1 MRKLVVLG
9 SAILLGGSMLIGC
22 ASKGFVL
29 EEIKKSKEETTA
41 ELSKQVKDSI
51 GKFEMEASKRIANI
65 ESSYALKSYVDTQ
78 MYDREQK
85 MMKEI
90 EKRLEDIKTALKDLA
105 AIKEETMVKLS
116 QNLQASV
123 GILVKQLK
131 AQKDGVDLAIEEL
144 EKFIGADNSAPEH
157 TPAPVESPK

>member
-1 MRKLVVLG
+1 MRKLLVMG
-9 SAILLGGSMLIGC
+9 SVILLGGSMFVGC

-29 EEIKKSKEETTA
+29 EEIKKSEEKTTT

-51 GKFEMEASKRIANI
+51 GKFEMEAAKRIANI

-90 EKRLEDIKTALKDLA
+90 EKRLEDIKVALKDLA

-123 GILVKQLK
+123 GIFLKQLR
-131 AQKDGVDLAIEEL
+131 AQRDGVDVAIEEL

-157 TPAPVESPK
+157 TPPVEDHK

>member
-9 SAILLGGSMLIGC
+9 SVILLGGSMLIGC

-29 EEIKKSKEETTA
+29 EEIKKSEEKTTA

-65 ESSYALKSYVDTQ
+65 EANYALKSSVEPKI
-78 MYDREQK
+78 YDIEGKQKYIVEQ
-85 MMKEI
+85 
-90 EKRLEDIKTALKDLA
+90 LADIVKQLNELK
-105 AIKEETMVKLS
+105 AIKEEAMVKLS

-123 GILVKQLK
+123 QILVKQLK
-131 AQKDGVDLAIEEL
+131 AQKDGVDVAIEEL
-144 EKFIGADNSAPEH
+144 EKFIGADNNAPEH
-157 TPAPVESPK
+157 TPAESPK

>member
-1 MRKLVVLG
+1 MRNLAVLG
-9 SAILLGGSMLIGC
+9 SVILLGGSMLIGC

-51 GKFEMEASKRIANI
+51 GKFEMEASKRIASI
-65 ESSYALKSYVDTQ
+65 ESTYALKSYVDTQ

-85 MMKEI
+85 MMKDI
-90 EKRLEDIKTALKDLA
+90 EKRLEDIKVALKDLA
-105 AIKEETMVKLS
+105 AVKEETMMKLS

-123 GILVKQLK
+123 QILLKQLN
-131 AQKDGVDLAIEEL
+131 AQKEGLDIAIEEL
-144 EKFIGADNSAPEH
+144 EKFIGADNAAPVH
-157 TPAPVESPK
+157 TPPEESPK

>member
-29 EEIKKSKEETTA
+29 EEIKKSEEKTTA

-90 EKRLEDIKTALKDLA
+90 EKRLEDIKAALKDLA

-123 GILVKQLK
+123 QILVKQLK
-131 AQKDGVDLAIEEL
+131 AQKDGVDVAIEEL
-144 EKFIGADNSAPEH
+144 EKFIGADNAAPAH
-157 TPAPVESPK
+157 TPAGEEPK